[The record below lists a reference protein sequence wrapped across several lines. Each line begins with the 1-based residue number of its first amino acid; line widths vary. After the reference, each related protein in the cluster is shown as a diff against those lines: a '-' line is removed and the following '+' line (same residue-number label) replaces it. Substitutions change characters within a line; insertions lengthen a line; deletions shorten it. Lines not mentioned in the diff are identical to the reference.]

1 MLMLF
6 HQASPDH
13 VDVQLLPIDCRRQ
26 HLVGFFVIRVLN
38 SEIIP
43 APKQ

>member
-1 MLMLF
+1 MLLF

-13 VDVQLLPIDCRRQ
+13 VDVQLLLIDCRRQ
-26 HLVGFFVIRVLN
+26 HLVGFVVIWVLN